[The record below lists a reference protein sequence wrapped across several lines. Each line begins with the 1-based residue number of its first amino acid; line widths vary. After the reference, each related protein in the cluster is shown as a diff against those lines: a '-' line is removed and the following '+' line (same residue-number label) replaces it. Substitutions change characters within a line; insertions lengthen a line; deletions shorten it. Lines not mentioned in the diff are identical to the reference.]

1 MNLNLNLNLNLNGL
15 FHQQNFQAMTSYIM
29 EEIREE
35 GDAKERKRL
44 MGVLRQCQ
52 ASAAGIG
59 IKDLGI
65 DEDDESLLKT
75 IHSKTTSNS
84 GQFVH
89 IPSYLDPNGVFR
101 RRGLMSKYG
110 SSRNVRYVQNNIGK
124 FEAYEEMERR
134 VMRLY
139 NEISIEG
146 YKSISEL
153 LRVLD

>member
-1 MNLNLNLNLNLNGL
+1 
-15 FHQQNFQAMTSYIM
+15 
-29 EEIREE
+29 
-35 GDAKERKRL
+35 
-44 MGVLRQCQ
+44 
-52 ASAAGIG
+52 
-59 IKDLGI
+59 
-65 DEDDESLLKT
+65 
-75 IHSKTTSNS
+75 
-84 GQFVH
+84 
-89 IPSYLDPNGVFR
+89 
-101 RRGLMSKYG
+101 MSKYG